1 MFWPRT
7 SNPLP
12 QGCVP
17 VALRVNS
24 NLAAN
29 SIIRQLK
36 TTTRSVDSG
45 LERLASGLRVN
56 RAADDAAGLSVRE
69 GLRAELSGLQVNT
82 RNAELANNLLQTA
95 EGSLNEVN
103 AMLIRMR
110 ELAVQSSSSTL
121 SDSDRSSLQ
130 AEFGQLSAEIDRIAQ
145 ATTFNE
151 QVLLTGF
158 GNAVDATSTAI
169 AQSDTTGVTNVA
181 ISGAQ
186 AGTFTFVD
194 DADDSEITLGNGTT
208 TQTINV
214 GTILDGT
221 VVATGTQIV
230 ANFDRLGV
238 QVTLAGANAAG
249 ATGSFA
255 DGDLA
260 GTELVITEG
269 TGGLFQIGPSDAA
282 FNRLEVSIPDLR
294 ASGTELNLSSAS
306 VDSLTT
312 AQAAI
317 TSVDSAIT
325 TVAQERGNL
334 GAVQNRVTFNLSA
347 TENRIEQI
355 AAAESTISDAD
366 IATEVASLT
375 RAQVLQQSATA
386 LLTQSQNLQ
395 ATNVLRLLGV
405 QPS

>member
-1 MFWPRT
+1 M
-7 SNPLP
+7 
-12 QGCVP
+12 
-17 VALRVNS
+17 ALRVNS

-36 TTTRSVDSG
+36 TTTRTVDSG

-103 AMLIRMR
+103 ATLIRMR

-145 ATTFNE
+145 ATTFND

-169 AQSDTTGVTNVA
+169 AQSDTTGVTDVA

-186 AGTFTFVD
+186 AGTFTFID
-194 DADDSEITLGNGTT
+194 DAGDSEITLGNGTT

-221 VVATGTQIV
+221 VVATGTQVV

-238 QVTLAGANAAG
+238 QVTLAGANATG

-255 DGDLA
+255 DGDLT

-347 TENRIEQI
+347 TENRIEQV

-395 ATNVLRLLGV
+395 ATNVLRLLGF

>member
-1 MFWPRT
+1 MGDP
-7 SNPLP
+7 
-12 QGCVP
+12 
-17 VALRVNS
+17 
-24 NLAAN
+24 
-29 SIIRQLK
+29 
-36 TTTRSVDSG
+36 
-45 LERLASGLRVN
+45 
-56 RAADDAAGLSVRE
+56 
-69 GLRAELSGLQVNT
+69 
-82 RNAELANNLLQTA
+82 
-95 EGSLNEVN
+95 
-103 AMLIRMR
+103 
-110 ELAVQSSSSTL
+110 
-121 SDSDRSSLQ
+121 
-130 AEFGQLSAEIDRIAQ
+130 AQ
-145 ATTFNE
+145 
-151 QVLLTGF
+151 
-158 GNAVDATSTAI
+158 
-169 AQSDTTGVTNVA
+169 
-181 ISGAQ
+181 
-186 AGTFTFVD
+186 
-194 DADDSEITLGNGTT
+194 ADDSQITLGNGTT

-214 GTILDGT
+214 GTILDGN
-221 VVATGTQIV
+221 VVATGTQVV

-238 QVTLAGANAAG
+238 QVTLAGANVAD

-255 DGDLA
+255 DGDLT

-282 FNRLEVSIPDLR
+282 FNRREVSIPDLR

-347 TENRIEQI
+347 TENRIEQV

-395 ATNVLRLLGV
+395 ATNVLRLLGF

>member
-1 MFWPRT
+1 M
-7 SNPLP
+7 
-12 QGCVP
+12 
-17 VALRVNS
+17 ALRVNS

-36 TTTRSVDSG
+36 TTTRTVDSG

-103 AMLIRMR
+103 ATLIRMR

-145 ATTFNE
+145 ATTFND

-194 DADDSEITLGNGTT
+194 DAGDSEITLGNGTT

-221 VVATGTQIV
+221 VVATGTQVV

-238 QVTLAGANAAG
+238 QVTLAGANATG

-255 DGDLA
+255 DGDLT

-317 TSVDSAIT
+317 TSVDGAIT

-347 TENRIEQI
+347 TENRIEQV

-395 ATNVLRLLGV
+395 ATNVLRLLGF

>member
-1 MFWPRT
+1 M
-7 SNPLP
+7 
-12 QGCVP
+12 
-17 VALRVNS
+17 ALRVNS

-36 TTTRSVDSG
+36 TTTRTVDSG

-103 AMLIRMR
+103 ATLIRMR

-145 ATTFNE
+145 ATTFND

-186 AGTFTFVD
+186 AGTFTFID
-194 DADDSEITLGNGTT
+194 DAGDSEITLGNGTT

-221 VVATGTQIV
+221 VVATGTQVV

-238 QVTLAGANAAG
+238 QVTLAGANATG

-255 DGDLA
+255 DGDLT

-347 TENRIEQI
+347 TENRIEQV
-355 AAAESTISDAD
+355 AAAEATISDAD
-366 IATEVASLT
+366 IATEGASLT

-395 ATNVLRLLGV
+395 ATNVLRLLGF

>member
-1 MFWPRT
+1 M
-7 SNPLP
+7 
-12 QGCVP
+12 
-17 VALRVNS
+17 ALRVNS

-36 TTTRSVDSG
+36 TTTRTVDSG

-103 AMLIRMR
+103 ATLIRMR

-169 AQSDTTGVTNVA
+169 AQSDTTGVTDVA

-186 AGTFTFVD
+186 AGTFTFID
-194 DADDSEITLGNGTT
+194 DAGDSEITLGNGTT

-221 VVATGTQIV
+221 VVATGTQVV

-238 QVTLAGANAAG
+238 QVTLAGANATG

-255 DGDLA
+255 DGDLT

-347 TENRIEQI
+347 TENRIEQV

-395 ATNVLRLLGV
+395 ATNVLRLLGF

>member
-1 MFWPRT
+1 M
-7 SNPLP
+7 
-12 QGCVP
+12 
-17 VALRVNS
+17 ALRVNS

-36 TTTRSVDSG
+36 TTTRTVDSG

-103 AMLIRMR
+103 ATLIRMR

-145 ATTFNE
+145 ATTFND

-221 VVATGTQIV
+221 VVATGTQVV

-238 QVTLAGANAAG
+238 QVTLAGANATG

-255 DGDLA
+255 DGDLT

-347 TENRIEQI
+347 TENRIEQV

-395 ATNVLRLLGV
+395 ATNVLRLLGF

>member
-1 MFWPRT
+1 M
-7 SNPLP
+7 
-12 QGCVP
+12 
-17 VALRVNS
+17 ALRVNS

-36 TTTRSVDSG
+36 TTTRTVDSG

-103 AMLIRMR
+103 ATLIRMR

-145 ATTFNE
+145 ATTFND

-186 AGTFTFVD
+186 AGTFTFID
-194 DADDSEITLGNGTT
+194 DVGDSEITLGNGTT

-221 VVATGTQIV
+221 VVATGTQVV

-238 QVTLAGANAAG
+238 QVTLAGANATG

-255 DGDLA
+255 DGDLT

-347 TENRIEQI
+347 TENRIEQV

-366 IATEVASLT
+366 IATEVVSLT

-395 ATNVLRLLGV
+395 ATNVLRLLGF

>member
-1 MFWPRT
+1 M
-7 SNPLP
+7 
-12 QGCVP
+12 
-17 VALRVNS
+17 ALRVNS

-36 TTTRSVDSG
+36 TTTRTVDSG

-103 AMLIRMR
+103 ATLIRMR

-145 ATTFNE
+145 ATTFND

-194 DADDSEITLGNGTT
+194 DAGDSEITLGNGTT

-221 VVATGTQIV
+221 VVATGTQVV

-238 QVTLAGANAAG
+238 QVTLAGANATG

-255 DGDLA
+255 DGDLT

-317 TSVDSAIT
+317 TSVDGAIT

-347 TENRIEQI
+347 TENRIEQV

-386 LLTQSQNLQ
+386 LLQQSQNLQ
-395 ATNVLRLLGV
+395 ATNVLRLLGF

>member
-1 MFWPRT
+1 M
-7 SNPLP
+7 
-12 QGCVP
+12 
-17 VALRVNS
+17 ALRVNS

-36 TTTRSVDSG
+36 TTTRTVDSG

-103 AMLIRMR
+103 ATLIRMR

-145 ATTFNE
+145 ATTFND

-186 AGTFTFVD
+186 AGTFTFID
-194 DADDSEITLGNGTT
+194 DAGDSEITLGNGTT

-221 VVATGTQIV
+221 VVATGTQVV

-238 QVTLAGANAAG
+238 QVTLAGANATG
-249 ATGSFA
+249 ATGSVA
-255 DGDLA
+255 DGDLT

-282 FNRLEVSIPDLR
+282 FNRLEVSLPDLR

-347 TENRIEQI
+347 TENRIEQV

-395 ATNVLRLLGV
+395 ATNVLRLLGF

>member
-1 MFWPRT
+1 
-7 SNPLP
+7 
-12 QGCVP
+12 

-36 TTTRSVDSG
+36 TTTRTVDSG

-103 AMLIRMR
+103 ATLIRMR

-145 ATTFNE
+145 ATTFND

-194 DADDSEITLGNGTT
+194 DAGDSEITLGNGTT

-221 VVATGTQIV
+221 VVATGTQVV

-238 QVTLAGANAAG
+238 QVTLAGANATG

-255 DGDLA
+255 DGDLT

-347 TENRIEQI
+347 TENRIEQV

-395 ATNVLRLLGV
+395 ATNVLRLLGF

>member
-1 MFWPRT
+1 M
-7 SNPLP
+7 
-12 QGCVP
+12 
-17 VALRVNS
+17 ALRVNS

-36 TTTRSVDSG
+36 TTTRTVDSG

-103 AMLIRMR
+103 ATLIRMR

-145 ATTFNE
+145 ATTFND

-169 AQSDTTGVTNVA
+169 ARSDTTGVTNVA

-186 AGTFTFVD
+186 AGTFTFID
-194 DADDSEITLGNGTT
+194 DAGDSEITLGNGTT

-221 VVATGTQIV
+221 VVATGTQVV

-238 QVTLAGANAAG
+238 QVTLAGANATG

-255 DGDLA
+255 DGDLT

-347 TENRIEQI
+347 TENRIEQV

-395 ATNVLRLLGV
+395 ATNVLRLLGF

>member
-1 MFWPRT
+1 M
-7 SNPLP
+7 
-12 QGCVP
+12 
-17 VALRVNS
+17 ALRVNS

-36 TTTRSVDSG
+36 TTTRTVDSG

-366 IATEVASLT
+366 IATEIARLT

>member
-1 MFWPRT
+1 M
-7 SNPLP
+7 
-12 QGCVP
+12 
-17 VALRVNS
+17 ALRVNS

-36 TTTRSVDSG
+36 TTTRTVDSG
-45 LERLASGLRVN
+45 LERVASGLRVN

-103 AMLIRMR
+103 ATLIRMR

-145 ATTFNE
+145 ATTFND

-186 AGTFTFVD
+186 AGTFTFID
-194 DADDSEITLGNGTT
+194 DAGDSEITLGNGTT

-221 VVATGTQIV
+221 VVATGTQVV

-238 QVTLAGANAAG
+238 QVTLAGANATG

-255 DGDLA
+255 DGDLT

-347 TENRIEQI
+347 TENRIEQV

-395 ATNVLRLLGV
+395 ATNVLRLLGF

>member
-1 MFWPRT
+1 M
-7 SNPLP
+7 
-12 QGCVP
+12 
-17 VALRVNS
+17 ALRVNS

-36 TTTRSVDSG
+36 TTTRTVDSG

-103 AMLIRMR
+103 ATLIRMR

-145 ATTFNE
+145 ATTFND

-194 DADDSEITLGNGTT
+194 DAGDSEITLGNGTT

-221 VVATGTQIV
+221 VVATGTQVV

-238 QVTLAGANAAG
+238 QVTLAGANATG

-255 DGDLA
+255 DGDLT

-347 TENRIEQI
+347 TENRIEQV

-395 ATNVLRLLGV
+395 ATNVLRLLGF

>member
-1 MFWPRT
+1 M
-7 SNPLP
+7 
-12 QGCVP
+12 
-17 VALRVNS
+17 ALRVNS

-36 TTTRSVDSG
+36 TTTRTVDSG

-103 AMLIRMR
+103 ATLIRMR

-130 AEFGQLSAEIDRIAQ
+130 AEFGQLAAEIDRIAQ
-145 ATTFNE
+145 ATTFND
-151 QVLLTGF
+151 QVLLTGV

-186 AGTFTFVD
+186 AGTFTFID
-194 DADDSEITLGNGTT
+194 DAGDSEITLGNGTT

-221 VVATGTQIV
+221 VVATGTQVV

-238 QVTLAGANAAG
+238 QVTLAGANATG

-255 DGDLA
+255 DGDLT

-347 TENRIEQI
+347 TENRIEQV

-395 ATNVLRLLGV
+395 ATNVLRLLGF

>member
-1 MFWPRT
+1 M
-7 SNPLP
+7 P

-36 TTTRSVDSG
+36 TTTRTVDSG

-103 AMLIRMR
+103 ATLIRMR

-145 ATTFNE
+145 ATTFND

-186 AGTFTFVD
+186 AGTFTFID
-194 DADDSEITLGNGTT
+194 DAGDSEITLGNGTT

-221 VVATGTQIV
+221 VVATGTQVV

-238 QVTLAGANAAG
+238 QVTLAGANATG

-255 DGDLA
+255 DGDLT

-347 TENRIEQI
+347 TENRIEQV

-395 ATNVLRLLGV
+395 ATNVLRLLGF

>member
-1 MFWPRT
+1 M
-7 SNPLP
+7 
-12 QGCVP
+12 
-17 VALRVNS
+17 ALRVNS

-36 TTTRSVDSG
+36 TTTRTVDSG

-103 AMLIRMR
+103 ATLIRMR

-145 ATTFNE
+145 ATTFND

-186 AGTFTFVD
+186 AGTFTFID
-194 DADDSEITLGNGTT
+194 DAGDSEITLGNGTT

-221 VVATGTQIV
+221 VVATGTQVV

-238 QVTLAGANAAG
+238 QVTLAGANAKG

-255 DGDLA
+255 DGDLT

-347 TENRIEQI
+347 TENRIEQV

-395 ATNVLRLLGV
+395 ATNVLRLLGF